1 MVTWIRNWI
10 SDCSMMVLQASPR
23 SGLEEICLVPWT
35 SWSWP
40 RREGLGRGDEK
51 GVMAWKCLKGMT
63 CHQTL
68 VLIRIPYYS
77 NHADSRVTMLPP
89 CPGFAGCV
97 SIFQAITTWVS
108 VVWMS
113 RGAPKTF
120 LVEEVGRSERK
131 TGQWMS
137 MDHTHPYTSMR
148 HCVYK
153 YYTIYNTIHIF

>member
-1 MVTWIRNWI
+1 
-10 SDCSMMVLQASPR
+10 
-23 SGLEEICLVPWT
+23 
-35 SWSWP
+35 
-40 RREGLGRGDEK
+40 
-51 GVMAWKCLKGMT
+51 MAWKCLKGMT